1 MSAAIERAQKART
14 ALGAA
19 MVVAVVALGMMVA
32 PVQAQ
37 TAPTKPTM
45 MPFDSVNRVISALM
59 PAAQRENV
67 KNVAFSAQ
75 GSDLRMDADVRL
87 SAVPGMEMMAAL
99 GFARM
104 TGVGPVSLVQPG
116 VVGWQLRSIEVAG
129 VPLSPA
135 IWSPQVRK
143 ATKRNDDV
151 VPVQVGTW
159 VKGVTVEPRGLRM
172 Y

>member
-1 MSAAIERAQKART
+1 MSGMALFVALV
-14 ALGAA
+14 LGAP
-19 MVVAVVALGMMVA
+19 L
-32 PVQAQ
+32 QAQ

-45 MPFDSVNRVISALM
+45 LPFDSVNRVISALM
-59 PAAQRENV
+59 PVAQRENV
-67 KNVAFSAQ
+67 KNVSFSAQ

-104 TGVGPVSLVQPG
+104 TGVGPVSIVQPG

-129 VPLSPA
+129 VPLSPT

-143 ATKRNDDV
+143 ATKRNDNI

-159 VKGVTVEPRGLRM
+159 VKGVAVEPRGLRM